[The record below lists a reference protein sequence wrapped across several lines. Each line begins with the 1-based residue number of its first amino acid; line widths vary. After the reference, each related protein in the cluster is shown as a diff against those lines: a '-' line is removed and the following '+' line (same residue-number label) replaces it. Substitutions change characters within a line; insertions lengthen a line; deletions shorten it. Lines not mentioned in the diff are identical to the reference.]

1 MACVQRVHLTWEM
14 TRAQQINHLTVWLY
28 ADTCVCLLGRVWWSV
43 AIALQ
48 QQGNKMFARVPS
60 LFGAC
65 FVTTI

>member
-1 MACVQRVHLTWEM
+1 
-14 TRAQQINHLTVWLY
+14 
-28 ADTCVCLLGRVWWSV
+28 VCLLGRVWWSV